1 MLQNQKDE
9 SFWSVSMIIEG
20 IFNIDIQDQH
30 KHPLDLYQ
38 INLLVHHHLTP
49 AVSSLLVQFTGN
61 HSIQILNTKT
71 GADSYFYLLVLLLT
85 VYENMLGY

>member
-1 MLQNQKDE
+1 
-9 SFWSVSMIIEG
+9 MIIEG
-20 IFNIDIQDQH
+20 IFNIDIRDQQ
-30 KHPLDLYQ
+30 KHPLDLNQ
-38 INLLVHHHLTP
+38 INLLVYQHLTP
-49 AVSSLLVQFTGN
+49 EVSSLLVQSN

>member
-20 IFNIDIQDQH
+20 IFNIDIRDQQ
-30 KHPLDLYQ
+30 KHPLDLNQ
-38 INLLVHHHLTP
+38 INLLVYQHLTP
-49 AVSSLLVQFTGN
+49 AFSSLLVQFN

>member
-1 MLQNQKDE
+1 
-9 SFWSVSMIIEG
+9 MIIEG
-20 IFNIDIQDQH
+20 IFNIDIQDQQ
-30 KHPLDLYQ
+30 KLPLDLNQ
-38 INLLVHHHLTP
+38 INLLVYQHLAP
-49 AVSSLLVQFTGN
+49 AVSSLLVQFN

>member
-30 KHPLDLYQ
+30 KHPLDLNH
-38 INLLVHHHLTP
+38 INLLVYHHLTP
-49 AVSSLLVQFTGN
+49 AVSSLLVQFN

>member
-20 IFNIDIQDQH
+20 IFNIDIPDQQ
-30 KHPLDLYQ
+30 KHPLDLNQ
-38 INLLVHHHLTP
+38 INLLVYQHLTP
-49 AVSSLLVQFTGN
+49 AVSSLLVQFN